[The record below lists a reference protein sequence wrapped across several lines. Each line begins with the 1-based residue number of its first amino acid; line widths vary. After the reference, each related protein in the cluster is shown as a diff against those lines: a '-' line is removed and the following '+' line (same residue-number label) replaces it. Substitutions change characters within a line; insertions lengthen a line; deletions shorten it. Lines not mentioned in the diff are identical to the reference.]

1 MKYIAMKQPFLAG
14 PTKLGRLQSIG
25 QTQSST
31 WSSRLGSGGMVLL
44 IRGGGGGGGSLRG
57 RIVGGVI

>member
-31 WSSRLGSGGMVLL
+31 WSSRLEIGGMVLL
-44 IRGGGGGGGSLRG
+44 IRGGGSLRG